1 MPSRN
6 LTHSQ
11 YEMPLK
17 AFIYLSTFYSLLSLN
32 LFHLLQISNLMFC
45 LEMLFA

>member
-1 MPSRN
+1 M
-6 LTHSQ
+6 HS
-11 YEMPLK
+11 
-17 AFIYLSTFYSLLSLN
+17 FFTLLSLN